1 VNHGSTGSERL
12 DPITTEVIA
21 RHVLAAAQEM
31 GVTLMRTAFSPN
43 IKERHDCSTAVFD
56 AAGQVVAQAEHVP
69 IHLGSMIGA
78 IDAITSRW
86 SESEISDGDMF
97 VANDPYNGGGSHLPD
112 LNVIAPVFYAGH
124 IVAYVASIAHHADVG
139 GMVPGSESAVCE
151 SIYQEG
157 LRLPPVRLVR
167 NGQVNPDVFDIIA
180 LNSRT
185 PDERLG
191 DLNAQL
197 AANHVGIR
205 SIVTLIERYG
215 VELFRRAL
223 DSYLDYTERRFRAAI
238 AALPDGQHTAED
250 FVSGD
255 GDTLA
260 RIVCTVT
267 VGRNRLAFDFTGTS
281 CQLKCARNVPHQ
293 ALVASIYTVAK
304 VLLDP
309 DAPANGGAFRVIDI
323 AAPAGTLVQPVAPA
337 PVGARSL
344 TCGVLS
350 DVILSALSGVL
361 PGKRMAA
368 SGPHHLVV
376 FGGTDPRTKRYFVN
390 YETVAGGLG
399 ARGDRDGMDAVR
411 TLTSG
416 SANLPIEALEHAYP
430 LRVERYALRA
440 ESGGDGTYRGG
451 DALVRD
457 YRILADDVTVSLT
470 GERQRVA
477 AQGVESGHPGATGQ
491 FLLNP
496 DTASERCLG
505 AATNQEPVPR
515 DSILRI
521 ATPGGGGFGLSS
533 ERNPDLVARDEREG
547 RATAKISKNLDV

>member
-1 VNHGSTGSERL
+1 MNHKPASSDRL
-12 DPITTEVIA
+12 DAITTEVIA

-31 GVTLMRTAFSPN
+31 GVTLIRTAFSPN

-78 IDAITSRW
+78 IDAIRSRW
-86 SESEISDGDMF
+86 SQREISDGDMF

-124 IVAYVASIAHHADVG
+124 MVAYVASIAHHADVG

-167 NGQVNPDVFDIIA
+167 NGSINRDVFDVIA

-185 PDERLG
+185 PEERMG

-205 SIVTLIERYG
+205 SIRRLIERYG
-215 VELFRRAL
+215 VDLFRRAL
-223 DSYLDYTERRFRAAI
+223 DSYLDFTERRFRAAI

-255 GDTLA
+255 GDTLT
-260 RIVCTVT
+260 RLVCTVT
-267 VGRNRLAFDFTGTS
+267 VDRDRLRFDFTGTGP
-281 CQLKCARNVPHQ
+281 QLSSARNVPHQ
-293 ALVASIYTVAK
+293 ALVASVYTVAK

-323 AAPAGTLVQPVAPA
+323 TAPPGTVVQPLPPA

-350 DVILSALSGVL
+350 DVIMSALSGVL

-368 SGPHHLVV
+368 SGPHHLAI
-376 FGGTDPRTKRYFVN
+376 FAGTDPRTKQYFVN

-440 ESGGDGTYRGG
+440 GSGGDGTYRGG
-451 DALVRD
+451 DALIRD

-470 GERQRVA
+470 GERQLVA
-477 AQGVESGHPGATGQ
+477 APGVEGGRPGATGS
-491 FLLNP
+491 FLINP
-496 DTASERCLG
+496 DTATERCLG
-505 AATNQEPVPR
+505 AATNQHPVPR

-521 ATPGGGGFGLSS
+521 ATPGGGGYGVSS
-533 ERNPDLVARDEREG
+533 KRNPDLVARDIREG
-547 RATAKISKNLDV
+547 RVMADISENLDD

>member
-1 VNHGSTGSERL
+1 MNHGSTGSDRL

-185 PDERLG
+185 PDERMG

-215 VELFRRAL
+215 VDLFRRAL

-238 AALPDGQHTAED
+238 AALPEGQHTAED

-293 ALVASIYTVAK
+293 ALVASVYTVAK

-323 AAPAGTLVQPVAPA
+323 TAPAATLVQPVAPA

-390 YETVAGGLG
+390 YETIAGGLG

>member
-1 VNHGSTGSERL
+1 MNHGSTGSDRL

-112 LNVIAPVFYAGH
+112 LNVIAPVFMP
-124 IVAYVASIAHHADVG
+124 VTSSLTSRVLLTMRDVG

-293 ALVASIYTVAK
+293 ALVASVYTVAK

-323 AAPAGTLVQPVAPA
+323 TAPAGTLVQPVAPA

-390 YETVAGGLG
+390 YETIAGGLG